1 MYTYAVPQVDRV
13 SFVSLA
19 QTDVLH
25 AEVVHTS
32 QLRARVEQCLHSREP
47 LAIVQAVSEYLPYLL
62 GLYDCVLRDTILLRD
77 DVHLT
82 WRSMLV
88 SSKFRLHGLL
98 SEGVP
103 DAYAVCVFFACRGS
117 DDRRGPRCLR
127 TGCS

>member
-98 SEGVP
+98 REVCRLLML
-103 DAYAVCVFFACRGS
+103 YA
-117 DDRRGPRCLR
+117 
-127 TGCS
+127 